1 MFRMNVTL
9 ALCKIL
15 FLQLVQTQ
23 TTAAFCRILP
33 TLNQDTFQMA
43 FNLFI
48 LTLAK
53 IYHSQKLFEER
64 SIIAD
69 TFEWLQ

>member
-1 MFRMNVTL
+1 VTL
-9 ALCKIL
+9 ALRKIL
-15 FLQLVQTQ
+15 FFQPVQTQ

-33 TLNQDTFQMA
+33 TLDRDTFQMA
-43 FNLFI
+43 FNHFI

-53 IYHSQKLFEER
+53 IYHSQKLFEKR
-64 SIIAD
+64 RMRFIIAD